1 MFNLEEKLPLLKAY
15 FAKQPEIIMAFVF
28 GSAVRGQETQE
39 SDVDIAVYFKPVGRS
54 LEWEEQYEYVRE
66 DEIWGEVE
74 KIVGKRTDLVILN
87 RAPSTLAYSV
97 LQDGKVIVVKDL
109 GLYWRFFLLISSA
122 AEDFREF
129 VKDFWTIKQ
138 RSFSLSEIDK
148 NRLIKII
155 DFMESELVYYSNF
168 TNLDQGGYERDVA
181 TRRNLERWAENIV
194 NASIDLA
201 KIILSSEKKEIP
213 QTYREILQK
222 LGLLNGFDGEV
233 AERLSRFAK
242 LRNVLAHE
250 YLDLRFAQ
258 LKKFVNESESDYKKL
273 IAFSKEL
280 VSK

>member
-1 MFNLEEKLPLLKAY
+1 MPLLKAY
-15 FAKQPEIIMAFVF
+15 FTEQPEVVMAFVF
-28 GSAVRGQETQE
+28 GSVVKGQETQE
-39 SDVDIAVYFKPVGRS
+39 SDVDIAVYFKPVSRF

-97 LQDGKVIVVKDL
+97 LQDGKIIVIKDL
-109 GLYWRFFLLISSA
+109 GLYRRFFLLISSA

-148 NRLIKII
+148 NRLIKIL
-155 DFMESELVYYSNF
+155 DFMESELIYYSNF
-168 TNLDQGGYERDVA
+168 TNLDQAGYEKDIA

-194 NASIDLA
+194 NASIDVA
-201 KIILSSEKKEIP
+201 KIILGSEKKEIP

-222 LGLLNGFDGEV
+222 LGSLDGFDGEV

-258 LKKFVNESESDYKKL
+258 LKKFIDESESDYKKL
-273 IAFSKEL
+273 IAFAKKF
-280 VSK
+280 VQNGKTGNGN

>member
-1 MFNLEEKLPLLKAY
+1 
-15 FAKQPEIIMAFVF
+15 
-28 GSAVRGQETQE
+28 
-39 SDVDIAVYFKPVGRS
+39 
-54 LEWEEQYEYVRE
+54 
-66 DEIWGEVE
+66 

-87 RAPSTLAYSV
+87 RAPSTLAYSI
-97 LQDGKVIVVKDL
+97 LQDGKVIVVKDI

-148 NRLIKII
+148 NRLIKVI
-155 DFMESELVYYSNF
+155 DFMESELAYYSNF
-168 TNLDQGGYERDVA
+168 IKLDQEGYERDII

-194 NASIDLA
+194 NASTDVA
-201 KIILSSEKKEIP
+201 KIILGSEKKEIP

-222 LGLLNGFDGEV
+222 LGLLDGFDGGV

-258 LKKFVNESESDYKKL
+258 LKKFVDESESDYKKL
-273 IAFSKEL
+273 IAFAKGL

>member
-1 MFNLEEKLPLLKAY
+1 MFNLEKKLLLLKDY
-15 FAKQPEIIMAFVF
+15 FAKRPEIVMAFIF
-28 GSAVRGQETQE
+28 GSAVKGQETQE
-39 SDVDIAVYFKPVGRS
+39 SDVDIAVYFKPVGRA
-54 LEWEEQYEYVRE
+54 LEWEEQYEYAKE

-74 KIVGKRTDLVILN
+74 KIVGKCTDLVVLN

-97 LQDGKVIVVKDL
+97 LQDGKVIVVKDI

-129 VKDFWTIKQ
+129 VRDFWIVKQ
-138 RSFSLSEIDK
+138 RSSSLNEIDK

-155 DFMESELVYYSNF
+155 DFMESELSYYSKF
-168 TNLDQGGYERDVA
+168 INLDQKEYERDIVA
-181 TRRNLERWAENIV
+181 RRNLERWAENIV
-194 NASIDLA
+194 NTSIDVA
-201 KIILSSEKKEIP
+201 KIILGSEKKEIP

-222 LGLLNGFDGEV
+222 LGLLDGFDGEV
-233 AERLSRFAK
+233 AERLSRFTK

-258 LKKFVNESESDYKKL
+258 LKKFIDESESDYKKL
-273 IAFSKEL
+273 IVFAKSL

>member
-194 NASIDLA
+194 NASIDVA
-201 KIILSSEKKEIP
+201 KIILSSKKKEIP
-213 QTYREILQK
+213 QTYREVLQK

-250 YLDLRFAQ
+250 YLDLRFIQ
-258 LKKFVNESESDYKKL
+258 LKKFVDESESDYKKL
-273 IAFSKEL
+273 IAFAKGL